1 VDSVQVSVDKS
12 GPCEATVTFSV
23 PRSDFDREY
32 QQALKSGAKNL
43 NMKGFRPG
51 KVPTKIVEREH
62 GPEVHQKAIEH
73 FMSQA
78 YDEAVKENDLS
89 PIGHER
95 INIEDIKMDEG
106 KDLEHS
112 FKVSLKPD
120 FELKDYKGL
129 EVQSELEPVV
139 EQEFEDAINDLR
151 MQQSTPLAL
160 ADGEELPEDGQA
172 MCNITW
178 DCEGETILEREGLRL
193 APLAPIPGI
202 EPDAFKE
209 AMTGSKNGDVVE
221 FEITVPDE
229 FDKEELRGKT
239 ATSKITIT
247 EAFKLTPPADEE
259 IWKLLGVETQEE
271 FDKQARE
278 RLEMAKT
285 QQENNRQETVLL
297 EGLIESYD
305 FDLPPMML
313 ESQVETRKSQLRQQL
328 TQNGVPEDQ
337 HDAEVE
343 EKTSEIEEATV
354 KAVRALFLVNAIA
367 EKEEIK
373 IEEQD
378 MAQELQRIAQQ
389 HQAEF
394 DEVVEH
400 YRKNNLFQQVQIE
413 LLERKVRAFLRE
425 NGKIT
430 EP

>member
-1 VDSVQVSVDKS
+1 MQVSVDKS

-32 QQALKSGAKNL
+32 QAALKSGAKNL
-43 NMKGFRPG
+43 TMKGFRPG

-73 FMSQA
+73 FMGQA
-78 YDEAVKENDLS
+78 YDQAVKDNDLH

-95 INIEDIKMDEG
+95 IQIEDIKMDEG

-112 FKVSLKPD
+112 FKVSLRPE
-120 FELKDYKGL
+120 FELKEYKGL
-129 EVQSELEPVV
+129 EVVSELEPVLD
-139 EQEFEDAINDLR
+139 QELADAINDLR

-172 MCNITW
+172 MCNLSW
-178 DCEGETILEREGLRL
+178 ECDGEMILEREGLRL

-202 EPDAFKE
+202 DADKFKE

-247 EAFKLTPPADEE
+247 EAFKMVPPADED
-259 IWKLLGVETQEE
+259 IWKILAVDSQEE
-271 FDKQARE
+271 FDKQARQ
-278 RLEMAKT
+278 RLETAKA
-285 QQENNRQETVLL
+285 QQESNRQETVLL
-297 EGLIESYD
+297 EGLIDTYD
-305 FDLPPMML
+305 FELPAMML
-313 ESQVETRKSQLRQQL
+313 DAQIETRKNQLRHEL
-328 TQNGVPEDQ
+328 TQNGVPQDQ
-337 HDAEVE
+337 HDAQVE
-343 EKTSEIEEATV
+343 EKSSEIVAATE

-373 IEEQD
+373 VEEQD

-394 DEVVEH
+394 DQVVEH